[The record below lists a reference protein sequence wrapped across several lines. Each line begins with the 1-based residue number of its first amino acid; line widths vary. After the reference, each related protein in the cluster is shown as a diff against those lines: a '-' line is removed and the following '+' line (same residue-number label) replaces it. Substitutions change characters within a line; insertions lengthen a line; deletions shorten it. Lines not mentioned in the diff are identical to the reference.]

1 MADCK
6 TAVFLLSL
14 TFMQRFRKENLTFEQ
29 FAVVKSNVILDHR
42 CRRRVIC
49 FCPGLEEVIA
59 GPKIKLF
66 KWRKLATQGKLS
78 VAKKWNSKFWSP
90 KISLTPLKRESKA
103 ASYRHQLSF
112 VLIRRGESWLC
123 TRRVVLSSNMSTE
136 QEVMRSLVGKCLER
150 YLFNQFL
157 WTWFSHSNV
166 SKPLVTTCE
175 ILVASTRFLLAISD
189 PDFQNVLTRFPTPCL
204 KEIFDF

>member
-112 VLIRRGESWLC
+112 VLIRRGWKLVMYQESC
-123 TRRVVLSSNMSTE
+123 SQFKYVDRTRSNALVSWQMS
-136 QEVMRSLVGKCLER
+136 RK
-150 YLFNQFL
+150 
-157 WTWFSHSNV
+157 
-166 SKPLVTTCE
+166 
-175 ILVASTRFLLAISD
+175 IS
-189 PDFQNVLTRFPTPCL
+189 F
-204 KEIFDF
+204 